1 MFFGNLPWAII
12 ALVCVVIGYRQ
23 HAYETEALTE
33 KAEKAWQDARE
44 AAAATAVEKA
54 RTQRSL
60 QDIRDAADAVLYHDG
75 DIYETMSLIN
85 AVLTD
90 AGFPPADEDDDDGD
104 DTAIAF
110 AA

>member
-23 HAYETEALTE
+23 HAYETETLTE
-33 KAEKAWQDARE
+33 KAEKAWQDAR
-44 AAAATAVEKA
+44 AATAATALEKV
-54 RTQRSL
+54 RTQRAL
-60 QDIRDAADAVLYHDG
+60 QDIRAAADAALHGGG
-75 DIYETMSLIN
+75 DSTEALSLIN

-110 AA
+110 GA